1 MNIARTKTVVEL
13 DKPQTVDS
21 LTEAKQVSDALDANR
36 TMAKKDRDA
45 YNGLLEAFFVGHFRT
60 VPKGSLTTAIRE
72 VQAQFPNDKRLA
84 RALHRVKAF
93 RSKNKAWKNVQ
104 I

>member
-13 DKPQTVDS
+13 DTPQTVDS

-36 TMAKKDRDA
+36 SMAKKDRDA
-45 YNGLLEAFFVGHFRT
+45 YNGLLEAFFVGHFRSAS
-60 VPKGSLTTAIRE
+60 KQGLEAAIRE
-72 VQAQFPNDKRLA
+72 VQAQFPNDNRVK
-84 RALHRVKAF
+84 RALHRVKSF
-93 RSKNKAWKNVQ
+93 RPKNRAWKNVT

>member
-1 MNIARTKTVVEL
+1 MNIARTRTVVEL

-36 TMAKKDRDA
+36 SMAKKDRDA
-45 YNGLLEAFFVGHFRT
+45 YNGLLEAFFVGHFRST
-60 VPKGSLTTAIRE
+60 PKASLATAIRE
-72 VQAQFPNDKRLA
+72 VQSQFPNDKRVA

-93 RSKNKAWKNVQ
+93 RPKNKAWKSVT

>member
-1 MNIARTKTVVEL
+1 MNITRTRTVVEL
-13 DKPQTVDS
+13 DKPQTIDS

-36 TMAKKDRDA
+36 SMNKKERDA
-45 YNGLLEAFFVGHFRT
+45 YNGLLEAFFVGHFRS
-60 VPKGSLTTAIRE
+60 VPKGALTAAVRE
-72 VQAQFPNDKRLA
+72 VQAQFPNDKRLS

-93 RSKNKAWKNVQ
+93 RSKNKAWKNVT